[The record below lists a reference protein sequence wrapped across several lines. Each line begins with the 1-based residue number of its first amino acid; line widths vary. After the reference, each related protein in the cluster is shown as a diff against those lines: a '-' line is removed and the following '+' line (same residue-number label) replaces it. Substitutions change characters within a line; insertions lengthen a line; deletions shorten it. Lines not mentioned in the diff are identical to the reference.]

1 MSTGDAP
8 VTMTPAEVAAAMPT
22 KATTQRDELARVIFD
37 APALIAWDN
46 KSQHVIADA
55 ILAAGWSKPRT
66 VTTVAELDALPRYS
80 VIRTHLDEV
89 YTKHYDFY
97 EESDNWEARD
107 RISIHS
113 GDMPATVLFTPEA
126 TL

>member
-1 MSTGDAP
+1 
-8 VTMTPAEVAAAMPT
+8 MTPAEVAAAMPT
-22 KATTQRDELARVIFD
+22 KATAQRDELADIILDVAEYIPGSHAD
-37 APALIAWDN
+37 DYVNPYKA
-46 KSQHVIADA
+46 ADA

-66 VTTVAELDALPRYS
+66 VTTVDELDALPRYS

-113 GDMPATVLFTPEA
+113 GDLPATVLYSPEA
-126 TL
+126 TK